1 MEGEKVSPFLPKMT
15 AHRCRRRPRRQ
26 HRRRGGTRACDGR
39 GDKYANRITGI
50 SLAKTLVFKKQLSLP
65 RSVLPNS
72 LMRSFDFRLSTAL
85 AMVSFDLIT
94 SDI

>member
-15 AHRCRRRPRRQ
+15 A

-94 SDI
+94 SYIEILRSRS